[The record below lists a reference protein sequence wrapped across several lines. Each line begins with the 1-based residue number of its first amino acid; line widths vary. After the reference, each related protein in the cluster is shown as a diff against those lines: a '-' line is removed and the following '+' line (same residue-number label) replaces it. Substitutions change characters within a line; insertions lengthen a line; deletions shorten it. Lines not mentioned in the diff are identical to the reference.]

1 MEIKI
6 GVQDSPREIVIES
19 DQSPNEVSAAV
30 RAAIASGEVLELTD
44 TKDRTVVVPAA
55 KITYVE
61 IVPVTRGRVGFGSTA

>member
-30 RAAIASGEVLELTD
+30 RAAIGSGEVLELTD
-44 TKDRTVVVPAA
+44 TKDRTVVVPAS

-61 IVPVTRGRVGFGSTA
+61 IVPITRGRVGFGSTA